1 MLTSNMSLTQM
12 FKFMP
17 SDEEMAM
24 MDLDVVLYLRIS
36 LISLSKEDNY
46 GFIRYF
52 FSDAEVKNYFKDY
65 EKTVF
70 YDFDGTK
77 TNQEKFV
84 TIFELYGKSIYHETA
99 LYLEE
104 ILKGYSHE
112 ADVIIDVFTHDNHM
126 YRLSNLEGIVKVEEV
141 KRV

>member
-1 MLTSNMSLTQM
+1 MSLTQM
-12 FKFMP
+12 VKFMP

-70 YDFDGTK
+70 FNIGSLCRLRHSRLFKDRCGRFDADK
-77 TNQEKFV
+77 N
-84 TIFELYGKSIYHETA
+84 
-99 LYLEE
+99 
-104 ILKGYSHE
+104 KG
-112 ADVIIDVFTHDNHM
+112 
-126 YRLSNLEGIVKVEEV
+126 
-141 KRV
+141 

>member
-1 MLTSNMSLTQM
+1 MSLTQM
-12 FKFMP
+12 VKFMP

-70 YDFDGTK
+70 YSS
-77 TNQEKFV
+77 
-84 TIFELYGKSIYHETA
+84 LR
-99 LYLEE
+99 
-104 ILKGYSHE
+104 
-112 ADVIIDVFTHDNHM
+112 THD
-126 YRLSNLEGIVKVEEV
+126 RLSRNCG
-141 KRV
+141 KRGGRRQRLHQVHD

>member
-12 FKFMP
+12 VKFMP

-84 TIFELYGKSIYHETA
+84 TIF
-99 LYLEE
+99 
-104 ILKGYSHE
+104 
-112 ADVIIDVFTHDNHM
+112 
-126 YRLSNLEGIVKVEEV
+126 
-141 KRV
+141 